1 MKLYLTLTIL
11 SLLCLSCS
19 DSEDLP
25 TQAFADE
32 YQLADFNLSDSYI
45 YWEKRRGN
53 LYGQEEQADEVLIQF
68 DAEIYTDLS
77 TEQVALLD
85 TADTNN
91 GYDAQCLPEYCP
103 IYGVALLNDSSF
115 VIESMTDLVDFF
127 GDIDTE
133 AELYHLVS
141 VDSSVAKSY
150 EKNEDGYRVV
160 VEWNNLC
167 GLKGTNLIQVFTD
180 GSQELIKELTTEET
194 GTCV

>member
-1 MKLYLTLTIL
+1 MKNYLL
-11 SLLCLSCS
+11 SSIIMLLCMACN
-19 DSEDLP
+19 DSTDLP
-25 TQAFADE
+25 KQEFADE
-32 YQLADFNLSDSYI
+32 YQLADFKLSDAYI
-45 YWEKRRGN
+45 YWEIRRGN
-53 LYGQEEQADEVLIQF
+53 LYSQEDQADEVLTQF

-133 AELYHLVS
+133 AELYHLLAIDYS
-141 VDSSVAKSY
+141 VPETFEEND
-150 EKNEDGYRVV
+150 EGYRVV
-160 VEWNNLC
+160 IAWNNLC
-167 GLKGTNLIQVFTD
+167 GLKGTNLIQVYPD

-194 GTCV
+194 GVCV

>member
-25 TQAFADE
+25 KQAFADE

-53 LYGQEEQADEVLIQF
+53 LYGQDEQADEVLIQF